1 MSQKLNHWYAI
12 CYMLCVMFIIL
23 VKYVGK
29 GYILPLGPADP
40 AGPWGP
46 GAPVAPKIENNNKD

>member
-1 MSQKLNHWYAI
+1 MSQKLNCWYAI
-12 CYMLCVMFIIL
+12 GYVFCSLNLI
-23 VKYVGK
+23 KYVGK
-29 GYILPLGPADP
+29 GYSIPLGPADP